1 MNIDGLVLIDKA
13 SGMTSHD
20 VVATFRRASR
30 IKKAGHTG
38 TLDPMATGLLVI
50 CSGKSTRLQSYFTG
64 MEKTYEGEIQFG
76 WATNTYDAE
85 GESVGAA
92 DAVDVSDV
100 DFGVAIQPFSGAI
113 QQIPP
118 AFSAKKIDGKRAYA
132 MARAGEEVKLEPRSV
147 TVYELAISCV
157 TGSVATFRAR
167 VSAGTY
173 VRSLAHGLG
182 ASIGVPA
189 HLKSLRRT
197 AIGSMRVEEA
207 VEVGKLREMEL
218 NAIFA
223 PPHFKKLGEIDLQ
236 MQRVYIDGLQE
247 KKILQ
252 GQSVIMKADVELER
266 GATVSLIS
274 LQSDDLIALAT
285 VANVLRDGGPV
296 ELAPKVVL

>member
-1 MNIDGLVLIDKA
+1 LNTDGLVLIDKA

-76 WATNTYDAE
+76 FATNTYDAE
-85 GESVGAA
+85 GEALGEAVAA
-92 DAVDVSDV
+92 DVTHV
-100 DFGVAIQPFSGAI
+100 DFAAAVQPFTGAI

-147 TVYELAISCV
+147 TVYEFAITAV
-157 TGSVATFRAR
+157 NGSVATFRAR

-173 VRSLAHGLG
+173 VRSLAHDLG
-182 ASIGVPA
+182 ASIGVAA
-189 HLKSLRRT
+189 HLNSLRRT
-197 AIGSMRVEEA
+197 AIGSMKVEDA
-207 VEVGKLREMEL
+207 IEVGRLREMEL
-218 NAIFA
+218 EAIFA
-223 PPHFKKLGEIDLQ
+223 KPHFKKLGEIDLA
-236 MQRVYIDGLQE
+236 MPRVLIDGLQE

-252 GQSVIMKADVELER
+252 GQSVITKPDVELER

-274 LQSDDLIALAT
+274 LQSDELIALAT
-285 VANVLRDGGPV
+285 VANVLREDGPV